1 MQMMLIVGIGL
12 LIGGCIIFVMKSM
25 QPNSN
30 RTGAKTTTT
39 STTTTTQVVIPNR
52 VAVTVRLF
60 GLIIFIGGIFVGGI
74 SLKESDVTQALTI
87 WFSYTFYATM
97 LFGFAEIIQLLQDIK
112 NK

>member
-1 MQMMLIVGIGL
+1 MGLIIILGVIMLGVGCVL
-12 LIGGCIIFVMKSM
+12 FVMKSM
-25 QPNSN
+25 QPKATVVKNLN
-30 RTGAKTTTT
+30 T
-39 STTTTTQVVIPNR
+39 TTTTTQVVIPNR